1 MFKNWQI
8 IGCKSFGLLFLFAIQ
23 SEVNAQNMTLQQC
36 IEKAKTNNLTLSNA
50 SIDAELTQKK
60 RDEVAAGRLPQ
71 VSLSGD
77 YKYNAIIPGQ
87 VIPAAIFG
95 GPVGTYTT
103 VKFGVP
109 WNLGT
114 TITATQILFNPQISY
129 GLKVAALV
137 KDISKLQYKQAEQDV
152 VYQLSSTYFAIQAID
167 QNVKF
172 IDNNLVS
179 LSKLEEKVKAM
190 KENGM
195 AKQTD
200 VDKFSIQSL
209 SLSTQKLNI
218 EATRAQ
224 LINVLKLLMGMP
236 NNENIDIVREIS
248 TTSNLSSPDKV
259 TRVEMELLESQKLLT
274 SAEKNSIKLAYLP
287 TLVAYAAYNTT
298 FQARTGSDAFS
309 KTIPGAFIGV
319 KLEWTLFDG
328 LAKVHRMKQNTLN
341 AKKNDNNA
349 SMLQQSIDNE
359 IANSLLLFD
368 AATAALS
375 STMKQ
380 QELAQKVYDQTET
393 SFKEGVV
400 SSTEVIQ
407 SQSSLQEA
415 QNMVSAAYLAIRNA
429 ELAVLKANGNLLDQ
443 K

>member
-1 MFKNWQI
+1 MFKNCQI
-8 IGCKSFGLLFLFAIQ
+8 FGFTSFTVLFFIFSKVNFFAQ
-23 SEVNAQNMTLQQC
+23 TMTLEQC
-36 IEKAKTNNLTLSNA
+36 IEKAKTNNLTLANA

-71 VSLSGD
+71 LSLSGD

-95 GPVGTYTT
+95 GPQGTYTT

-114 TITATQILFNPQISY
+114 TATATQILFNPQISY

-137 KDISKLQYKQAEQDV
+137 KDISTLQYKQAEQDV
-152 VYQLSSTYFAIQAID
+152 VYQLSSTYYAVQAID
-167 QNVKF
+167 QNINF
-172 IDNNLVS
+172 IDNNIVS
-179 LSKLEEKVKAM
+179 IGKLAEKVSAM

-200 VDKFSIQSL
+200 VDKLTIQRL
-209 SLSTQKLNI
+209 SLATQKLNI

-224 LINVLKLLMGMP
+224 LINVLKLLMGVP
-236 NNENIDIVREIS
+236 NTENIDIAKDIN
-248 TTSNLSSPDKV
+248 TSANLSSTEKT

-287 TLVAYAAYNTT
+287 TLVAYAAYNST

-328 LAKVHRMKQNTLN
+328 LAKVHRMKQNTLT

-349 SMLQQSIDNE
+349 TLLQQNIDNE
-359 IANSLLLFD
+359 IANALLTFD
-368 AATAALS
+368 AASSALS
-375 STMKQ
+375 SAMKQ

-407 SQSSLQEA
+407 SQTSLQEA

-429 ELAVLKANGNLLDQ
+429 ELAVLKANGTLLNQ